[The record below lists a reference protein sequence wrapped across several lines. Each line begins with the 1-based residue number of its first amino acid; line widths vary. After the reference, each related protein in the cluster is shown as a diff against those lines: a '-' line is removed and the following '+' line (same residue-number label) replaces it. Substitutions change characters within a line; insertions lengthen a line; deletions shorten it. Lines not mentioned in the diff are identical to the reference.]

1 MSAWEAGWQEK
12 KAWDGFS
19 SGLWGARLGFML
31 HSSLSR
37 RAYLSRSL
45 ASVASVSSVVSLL
58 QQQAWAQ
65 AGGVGKVRHSVCKWC
80 YKDIPLETMCAA
92 AKEMG
97 IESVELLDPPDFPVL
112 KKHGLHCAMVSFPT
126 AEGPDGK
133 KIGSIPHGFNRLE
146 HHDLLVEAYE
156 PLLKVSAEAGFK
168 NVICFSGNRAGMGDE
183 EGLKNCVTGLQRLLP
198 LAEKLGVTLTME
210 LLNSKVNHADY
221 MCDHS
226 AWGVALCQAL
236 GSEHLK
242 LLYDI
247 YHMQIMEGD
256 VIATIRANHSYFSHY
271 HTGGVPGRAEID
283 ETQELNYPAIVRAIN
298 ETGYQGFLGQEFIP
312 KREDKLASL
321 RQAVKTCSVE

>member
-1 MSAWEAGWQEK
+1 LSGKAFQAGWVLIAWEDMFNQ
-12 KAWDGFS
+12 
-19 SGLWGARLGFML
+19 
-31 HSSLSR
+31 SLSR
-37 RAYLSRSL
+37 RAYLGRSL

-65 AGGVGKVRHSVCKWC
+65 AEGVGKVRHSVCKWC
-80 YKDIPLETMCAA
+80 YKDIPLETMCEA

-97 IESVELLDPPDFPVL
+97 IESVELLDPPDFAVL

-126 AEGPDGK
+126 IEGPEGK
-133 KIGSIPHGFNRLE
+133 KIGSIPHGFNRVD
-146 HHDLLVEAYE
+146 HHDLLVQAYE
-156 PLLKVSAEAGFK
+156 PLLKTAAEAGFK
-168 NVICFSGNRAGMGDE
+168 NVICFSGNRDGMSDE
-183 EGLKNCVTGLQRLLP
+183 EGLGHCATGLKKLLP

-226 AWGVALCQAL
+226 AWGAALCEAV
-236 GSEHLK
+236 GSENFK

-256 VIATIRANHSYFSHY
+256 VIATIRARHQYFSHY

-283 ETQELNYPAIVRAIN
+283 ETQELNYPAIVKAIN
-298 ETGYQGFLGQEFIP
+298 ETGYTGFLGQEFIP
-312 KREDKLASL
+312 KKPDKLASL
-321 RQAVKTCSVE
+321 RQAVAICS